1 MRKRINRNI
10 KVDKLKLSLTTT
22 NKKKIANVIPFFFAS
37 TTENFGSGYNELT
50 FEIPIIITKRHV
62 KKRNHVADILKVGFL
77 IKTYYRNEEH
87 WYVITNVDRNQ
98 ASESNR
104 IGVSCKSL
112 HYLLYRKKI
121 EAYENISRNLTEVAT
136 DCLKSTGWSIGYVN
150 EDFNIKRRSFEE
162 TSTNRLDLLYKIAET
177 FDATLKF
184 DTANEIVH
192 FYKKEELSKFK
203 HVKFKPGQFLI
214 SVSDPDDLDE
224 VVTRLRVVGKD
235 GIGINSVNPTGQAY
249 IDDFSFFL
257 YPFERDEN
265 RNILKSSDRI
275 SDELAHK
282 ILDYNE
288 LINKNSE
295 RFKTL
300 LEEKLNLDKQ
310 KAELETQKATLEIE
324 RKQLLDKIEVAK
336 KAKDPID
343 ELKKQL
349 NSKLEEVNE
358 NKAKIKSIENKIS
371 KNSTATENLRD
382 TLSQEN
388 FFGEKL
394 IGELSKIIFEDTWT
408 NDNIFDES
416 DLYEAGLKEMET
428 RSSPPINITNLS
440 VYNFFK
446 CIDHQYY
453 WDKFDLG
460 DIIQVVNEELG
471 INAKAT
477 ITQIVINFDEST
489 MSLSIT
495 NGKRAESALDKQ
507 IKSKYKIQKAATEY
521 NQRKLDYE
529 KVYYNFNQ
537 RNDQISTPV
546 EPPTLSN
553 QQTLSHTVNDNGS
566 VDITVEWDYPDDY
579 TIDKN
584 NIDGFRIIMYA
595 SGSSDQYI
603 FGATMANENSLTVER
618 EKRKAVFTSLTP
630 NKYYTFGV
638 QAYRSVDPNIAT
650 DGYIR
655 SDIIVSSVKSENPYL
670 PSNSVEVKG
679 SLSGK
684 VNGLYTISTETKPI
698 SPDAGTIWIDS
709 KTNKQELFNGE
720 EWIVSSAGSADS
732 LNGYTASTLSM
743 PNSIPVRNDQG
754 IITGSIDGNAE
765 FLGGKLHSEYALSSD
780 VPQMAQG
787 TYVGDGTISK
797 QILLPFT
804 PTLVKVYPLSME
816 DSVLLIDNDNG
827 GHTYQVNE
835 LGISLVGGIST
846 YGSINELGFLTGSDS
861 NQRGNK
867 LNTKYI
873 WEAYRHV
880 H

>member
-22 NKKKIANVIPFFFAS
+22 NKIKIANVLPFFSAS
-37 TTENFGSGYNELT
+37 TTENFGSGYNELS
-50 FEIPIIITKRHV
+50 FEIPTTILKRHV
-62 KKRNHVADILKVGFL
+62 KKRNHIADILKVGFL
-77 IKTYYRNEEH
+77 IKANYKNEEH
-87 WYVITNVDRNQ
+87 WYVITNVDRKQ
-98 ASESNR
+98 ASDSKR

-121 EAYENISRNLTEVAT
+121 DAYENLSRNLTEAAT
-136 DCLKSTGWSIGYVN
+136 DCLKTTGWNIGYVY
-150 EDFNIKRRSFEE
+150 EDFNIKRRSFDE
-162 TSTNRLDLLYKIAET
+162 TSTNRLDLLFKIAET

-184 DTANEIVH
+184 DTKNEIIH
-192 FYKKEELSKFK
+192 FHKKEELCEFK

-214 SVSDPDDLDE
+214 DVSDPDDLEE

-235 GIGINSVNPTGQAY
+235 GIGINSVNPTGQPY
-249 IDDFSFFL
+249 LDDFSFFL
-257 YPFERDEN
+257 YPFERDEK
-265 RNILKSSDRI
+265 RNVIRSSERI
-275 SDELAHK
+275 SDELAHR
-282 ILDYNE
+282 ILDYNVLVNE
-288 LINKNSE
+288 NST
-295 RFKTL
+295 RFKAL
-300 LEEKLNLDKQ
+300 LDEKTQLDKQ
-310 KAELETQKATLEIE
+310 RSQLEAEKAALEIE
-324 RKQLLDKIEVAK
+324 RKQILDKIEVAK
-336 KAKDPID
+336 SAKDPID
-343 ELKKQL
+343 DLNKQL
-349 NSKLEEVNE
+349 SDKLVEVNKNQKE
-358 NKAKIKSIENKIS
+358 IENVIS
-371 KNSTATENLRD
+371 SIAKNATDTENLRGL
-382 TLSQEN
+382 LSQEN

-394 IGELSKIIFEDTWT
+394 MSELSKITYEDTWT

-416 DLYEAGLKEMET
+416 DLYEAGLKEMAT
-428 RSSPPINITNLS
+428 KSSPPINITNLS

-446 CIDHQYY
+446 CIDHQFY

-460 DIIQVVNEELG
+460 DIVQVVNEELG
-471 INAKAT
+471 INVKAT
-477 ITQIVINFDEST
+477 ITQIVINHDDST
-489 MSLSIT
+489 MALSIT

-507 IKSKYKIQKAATEY
+507 IKSRYKTQKAASEF

-529 KVYYNFNQ
+529 KVYYNFTQ

-546 EPPTLSN
+546 DPPTLSSK
-553 QQTLSHTVNDNGS
+553 QTLSHIVNDNGS
-566 VDITVEWDYPDDY
+566 VDITVEWEYPDDY

-584 NIDGFRIIMYA
+584 NIDGFRIIAYA
-595 SGSSDQYI
+595 SDLPDQYM
-603 FGATMANENSLTVER
+603 FGATMAHENSLTVDR

-655 SDIIVSSVKSENPYL
+655 SEIVVSSIKSENPYL

-679 SLSGK
+679 SLDGK

-698 SPDAGTIWIDS
+698 APEAGTIWIDP

-732 LNGYTASTLSM
+732 LNGYMASTLST
-743 PNSIPVRNDQG
+743 PNTIPVRNDQG
-754 IITGSIDGNAE
+754 IIIGSIDGNAE

-780 VPQMAQG
+780 VPQIAKG

-804 PTLVKVYPLSME
+804 PTHVKVWPVSPNDSM
-816 DSVLLIDNDNG
+816 LLIDETG
-827 GHTYQVNE
+827 GYTYQINE
-835 LGISLVGGIST
+835 IGISLVGGNST
-846 YGSINELGFLTGSDS
+846 YGSINELGFITGSDS

-873 WEAYRHV
+873 WEACRHL

>member
-22 NKKKIANVIPFFFAS
+22 NKKKIANVLPFFSAS

-50 FEIPIIITKRHV
+50 FEIPITITQRHV
-62 KKRNHVADILKVGFL
+62 KKRNHVADTLKVGFL
-77 IKTYYRNEEH
+77 IKTFYRNEEH

-121 EAYENISRNLTEVAT
+121 EAYENISRNLTEAAT
-136 DCLKSTGWSIGYVN
+136 DCLKSTGWSIGYVH

-162 TSTNRLDLLYKIAET
+162 SGTNRLDLLYKIAET

-192 FYKKEELSKFK
+192 FYKKEELSKYK

-214 SVSDPDDLDE
+214 DVSDPDDLDE

-295 RFKTL
+295 QFKTL
-300 LEEKLNLDKQ
+300 LEEKSNLDKQ
-310 KAELETQKATLEIE
+310 KAGLEAQKATLEIE

-358 NKAKIKSIENKIS
+358 NKAKIKSIESKIS

-507 IKSKYKIQKAATEY
+507 IKSRYKIQKAATEY

-566 VDITVEWDYPDDY
+566 VDITVEWGYPDDY

-595 SGSSDQYI
+595 SDSSDQYI

-618 EKRKAVFTSLTP
+618 EKRKAVFTGLSP

-638 QAYRSVDPNIAT
+638 QAYRSVDPNIAA
-650 DGYIR
+650 DGYIK
-655 SDIIVSSVKSENPYL
+655 SDIIISNIESENPYL
-670 PSNSVEVKG
+670 PSPSVEVKG

-684 VNGLYTISTETKPI
+684 VNGLYTISTESKPE
-698 SPDAGTIWIDS
+698 SPEAGTIWIDP
-709 KTNKQELFNGE
+709 KTNKQELYDGE
-720 EWIVSSAGSADS
+720 KWIVSSAGTAES
-732 LNGYTASTLSM
+732 LNGYSASALSS
-743 PNSIPVRNDQG
+743 PNSIPVRNESG
-754 IITGSIDGNAE
+754 VISGSIDGNAE
-765 FLGGKLHSEYALSSD
+765 MLGGKTAEEYALSSD
-780 VPQMAQG
+780 VPQMAKG
-787 TYVGDGTISK
+787 TYEGDGTISK

-804 PTLVKVYPLSME
+804 PTHVKVWPVSSNDSM
-816 DSVLLIDNDNG
+816 LLIDETG
-827 GHTYQVNE
+827 GYTYQVNE
-835 LGISLVGGIST
+835 MGISLVGGNST
-846 YGSINELGFLTGSDS
+846 YGSINELGFITGSDS

-873 WEAYRHV
+873 WEAYRNV
-880 H
+880 N